1 MTLIAAAQND
11 LTPPDGFT
19 RFMMWSGGVAIAL
32 MALHLAWAIVVL
44 LRNPT
49 RKDEI
54 PAPECRGLVVLA
66 DPVHHRAI
74 GANLSP

>member
-32 MALHLAWAIVVL
+32 MAPHLAWAIVAL
-44 LRNPT
+44 LRNPHQKRRDSST
-49 RKDEI
+49 
-54 PAPECRGLVVLA
+54 
-66 DPVHHRAI
+66 
-74 GANLSP
+74 